1 MKFRFRLTLLV
12 VLLGLI
18 ALTVTTVG
26 VFSFLNARSAAEE
39 LAGQVLEQ
47 MALRTEQQVEKLL
60 DEATRQAA
68 LTHQLL
74 KSGRPRSDDFPGLVA
89 TWRQTLPLAPD
100 LNSVFIAL
108 EATGE
113 SVGLSRL
120 PGGRLSVRQ
129 TRRAAGKLQLREFWL
144 EDHPDRPYRTA
155 PDAPDSR
162 LRPWFVAARDQGHA
176 VWADTYVFL
185 GVGGTQDVPG
195 VTHAVPL
202 YRADHSLEAV
212 LAADFDLAGLCRFL
226 HGLPVGDGGLAF
238 LVELRPGGGRR
249 VIAHP
254 RPELLLGPRPEGGRG
269 LVPAEELAD
278 ERVRAFLERL
288 PASAEREA
296 LRETV
301 RFRAGGRD
309 YLGRCQRVEGEGRP
323 RWLIC
328 TVLPEEAVLAHARWA
343 NRLTLVI
350 TLGALAVAALVGV
363 YVSGQV
369 ARPLEHLTREAA
381 AVGQLRIDPGPV
393 AHSFVL
399 EVDRLAVASEEM
411 KAGLRSF
418 RKYVPADLV
427 RALLGSGQE
436 ARLGG
441 ERRVLTVFFSD
452 IADFTAITESM
463 SGEELVDHLG
473 EYLGALSEEVL
484 AAGGTVDKYIGDA
497 LMAFWG
503 APTPNPAHALA
514 ACTAAQRGRQR
525 LARLRP
531 ACHTRFGIHTGEVVV
546 GNIGSANRLN
556 YTVIGDAVNLASR
569 LEGLNK
575 VYGTEALIS
584 EETHRQAGDAVVARP
599 LDWVAVKGRTRPVLV
614 CELLGLSGELSREN
628 DADNRRALAAA
639 LGRLQDRQA
648 TPLLADLLTDPRQ
661 PLAVRQAAAE
671 ALASLG
677 TAPALAHL
685 RALLK
690 AEAGGAL
697 RAQALVA
704 LGRAGA
710 IDGLSLAPFLSHRSA
725 ALRVAALQALQA
737 RGSAEP
743 ELARAVLPLLDDK
756 APSVRDAAIAAAG
769 ALNLRAA
776 IPRLVSL
783 AADESTRAQAL
794 TGLTQLP
801 DPRGLDAYLAG
812 LTDRNPDLR
821 RACRRALLAVRDLVG
836 VELER
841 RVRQKKVPDAALPA
855 VERVLTRFTP
865 LRDWQVVGPFARTNP
880 PLFQGD
886 EPIDFAA
893 AHTGPNGVTVRW
905 HPRRGEEG
913 GAGRVLL
920 EPFKAGAGDR
930 GGFGYDA
937 SGSPDLN
944 AYAYAA
950 IDAPAERDA
959 LLLVGSSGS
968 VAVRLNGREVHNY
981 SHFAGRAYA
990 ADSDL
995 VRVRLRQGANRLVVH
1010 SRQGIGAWCFSVQVS
1025 GPTQTLFAVSRG
1037 PSALEDLRAFAL
1049 KNDGSAERGARL
1061 FLDSRGV
1068 GCVKCHAV
1076 GGKGGNVGPDLDGLA
1091 AKYDRAEIIASVL
1104 EPSQRIATGYQPVLV
1119 ATTRGKVLTGLVRE
1133 ETADHL
1139 DLVDADGKV
1148 VRVKKADIDERR
1160 VSDVSIMPVG
1170 LVDTLRPEEFAD
1182 LVSYLLSLRQPAPP
1196 AKR

>member
-1 MKFRFRLTLLV
+1 MKFRFRLTLLA

-89 TWRQTLPLAPD
+89 TWRRTLPLAPD
-100 LNSVFIAL
+100 LTSVFIAL

-113 SVGLSRL
+113 TVGLSRL
-120 PGGRLSVRQ
+120 QGGRLSVWQ

-144 EDHPDRPYRTA
+144 EDYPDRPYRTA

-162 LRPWFVAARDQGHA
+162 PRPWFVAARDQGHA
-176 VWADTYVFL
+176 VWTDTYVFL

-212 LAADFDLAGLCRFL
+212 LAADFDLAELCRFL

-254 RPELLLGPRPEGGRG
+254 RPEILLGPRPEGGQGGRG

-288 PASAEREA
+288 PAAAEREA

-309 YLGRCQRVEGEGRP
+309 YLGRCRRVEGEGRP

-350 TLGALAVAALVGV
+350 TLGALAAAALVGV

-369 ARPLEHLTREAA
+369 ARPLEHLAREAA
-381 AVGQLRIDPGPV
+381 AVGQLRIEPGPV

-463 SGEELVDHLG
+463 PGEELVAHLG

-531 ACHTRFGIHTGEVVV
+531 AWQAAGRPACHTRFGILTGEVVV

-614 CELLGLSGELSREN
+614 CELLGLSGEVEAATLEL
-628 DADNRRALAAA
+628 ARRYGEALACY
-639 LGRLQDRQA
+639 RRRDW
-648 TPLLADLLTDPRQ
+648 
-661 PLAVRQAAAE
+661 AE
-671 ALASLG
+671 ALRLF
-677 TAPALAHL
+677 
-685 RALLK
+685 
-690 AEAGGAL
+690 EGAL
-697 RAQALVA
+697 GLRPDDKPSRLLA
-704 LGRAGA
+704 GRCRQYLEVPPGDDWDGA
-710 IDGLSLAPFLSHRSA
+710 H
-725 ALRVAALQALQA
+725 RVAT
-737 RGSAEP
+737 
-743 ELARAVLPLLDDK
+743 K
-756 APSVRDAAIAAAG
+756 
-769 ALNLRAA
+769 
-776 IPRLVSL
+776 
-783 AADESTRAQAL
+783 
-794 TGLTQLP
+794 
-801 DPRGLDAYLAG
+801 
-812 LTDRNPDLR
+812 
-821 RACRRALLAVRDLVG
+821 
-836 VELER
+836 
-841 RVRQKKVPDAALPA
+841 
-855 VERVLTRFTP
+855 
-865 LRDWQVVGPFARTNP
+865 
-880 PLFQGD
+880 
-886 EPIDFAA
+886 
-893 AHTGPNGVTVRW
+893 
-905 HPRRGEEG
+905 
-913 GAGRVLL
+913 
-920 EPFKAGAGDR
+920 
-930 GGFGYDA
+930 
-937 SGSPDLN
+937 
-944 AYAYAA
+944 
-950 IDAPAERDA
+950 
-959 LLLVGSSGS
+959 
-968 VAVRLNGREVHNY
+968 
-981 SHFAGRAYA
+981 
-990 ADSDL
+990 
-995 VRVRLRQGANRLVVH
+995 
-1010 SRQGIGAWCFSVQVS
+1010 
-1025 GPTQTLFAVSRG
+1025 
-1037 PSALEDLRAFAL
+1037 
-1049 KNDGSAERGARL
+1049 
-1061 FLDSRGV
+1061 
-1068 GCVKCHAV
+1068 
-1076 GGKGGNVGPDLDGLA
+1076 
-1091 AKYDRAEIIASVL
+1091 
-1104 EPSQRIATGYQPVLV
+1104 
-1119 ATTRGKVLTGLVRE
+1119 
-1133 ETADHL
+1133 
-1139 DLVDADGKV
+1139 
-1148 VRVKKADIDERR
+1148 
-1160 VSDVSIMPVG
+1160 
-1170 LVDTLRPEEFAD
+1170 
-1182 LVSYLLSLRQPAPP
+1182 
-1196 AKR
+1196 